1 MNEMFQP
8 AFHIQLHYNGGMPK
22 VMVLMRLRRK
32 SKNKIFTELHSLV
45 ICKGSVKNLSR
56 WLQLC
61 DQMVKPPFCDNVVDE
76 LCNPYLPDR

>member
-1 MNEMFQP
+1 MNVMFQP
-8 AFHIQLHYNGGMPK
+8 AFHIQLHHNGGMPK
-22 VMVLMRLRRK
+22 VMVMMRLRRK

-45 ICKGSVKNLSR
+45 ICNGSVKNLPR

-76 LCNPYLPDR
+76 LSNPYLSNY